1 MNIHIQSL
9 VRAAVRVD
17 SSGFLLA
24 GKGKL
29 EPLRAPFN
37 RLSIMVMRKGM
48 NFIRAVVST
57 TSIFSVQSSSSSAA
71 HKGEREILSKANV
84 KDFTFN
90 DLRLATRKL
99 VPFHLIP
106 SSPRRLRRDL
116 RLLMGTPKRIFIRPF
131 PLPSSAKR
139 IIVR

>member
-1 MNIHIQSL
+1 
-9 VRAAVRVD
+9 
-17 SSGFLLA
+17 
-24 GKGKL
+24 
-29 EPLRAPFN
+29 
-37 RLSIMVMRKGM
+37 MVMRKGM